1 MLVILQSKPSILIQ
15 FGKLNSQLAIHYF
28 FFHMNLLYQNS
39 LLNYNNGFV
48 YYFFFY
54 FRHHNQIVKMKTK
67 STEKRNCRKRSLFM
81 TQTLI
86 NMNAKT
92 EGRAR
97 KEQERERGLNLVKET
112 GIK

>member
-1 MLVILQSKPSILIQ
+1 MDLFKFLI
-15 FGKLNSQLAIHYF
+15 
-28 FFHMNLLYQNS
+28 
-39 LLNYNNGFV
+39 
-48 YYFFFY
+48 Y

-86 NMNAKT
+86 NMNTKT

-97 KEQERERGLNLVKET
+97 KERERERGLNLVKGT